1 MMRNKI
7 EQALKMIQ
15 LKKKFQ
21 PEVGI
26 VLGSGLGVLAEEVEN
41 KVVIPFMEIPYFVS
55 STVEGHDG
63 VLVLGTLEGKNV
75 VIMRGRLHYYE
86 GYSSAEITF
95 PVQVMK
101 AMGISKL
108 FLTNASG
115 AINIR
120 YQSGDLVLIK
130 YHINFI
136 GINPLRAEQGEPINF
151 LNLNNVY
158 SPELIKLAKAEAR
171 KLNINLQEG
180 IYVAVTGPTYETP
193 AEIKMFKKIGADI
206 IGMSTV
212 PEAIVAQSLG
222 LEILGLACVTN
233 KAAGIGKI
241 KHSHSTTLEV
251 AQKVSSNLN
260 NLIKAILRQF

>member
-63 VLVLGTLEGKNV
+63 VLVLGTLAGKDV

-86 GYSSAEITF
+86 GYSNAEITF

-101 AMGISKL
+101 ALGISKL

-115 AINIR
+115 AINHR
-120 YQSGDLVLIK
+120 YQPGDLVLIK
-130 YHINFI
+130 DHINFMN
-136 GINPLRAEQGEPINF
+136 INPLRAEQGEPTNF
-151 LNLNNVY
+151 LNLNSVY
-158 SPELIKLAKAEAR
+158 SPELRKTAKAEAR
-171 KLNINLQEG
+171 KLSINLQEG

-193 AEIKMFKKIGADI
+193 AEI
-206 IGMSTV
+206 
-212 PEAIVAQSLG
+212 
-222 LEILGLACVTN
+222 
-233 KAAGIGKI
+233 
-241 KHSHSTTLEV
+241 
-251 AQKVSSNLN
+251 
-260 NLIKAILRQF
+260 R